1 MSSEDTPVL
10 NKGDEEFDTPV
21 LNKGDREV
29 REGAF
34 SETGCFGVISK
45 LGLDRILAKR
55 KKFLSVTLSEIA
67 CAPPVLGGAHYKSW
81 KEPSPG
87 LVVLGS
93 YLSLV

>member
-1 MSSEDTPVL
+1 MKSEDTPVL

-45 LGLDRILAKR
+45 LGLGRILAKR
-55 KKFLSVTLSEIA
+55 IKRIVIA
-67 CAPPVLGGAHYKSW
+67 TIF
-81 KEPSPG
+81 EN
-87 LVVLGS
+87 
-93 YLSLV
+93 YLRKTHISKLEQLIEHILL

>member
-1 MSSEDTPVL
+1 MKSEDTPVL

-45 LGLDRILAKR
+45 LGVGRILAKR
-55 KKFLSVTLSEIA
+55 KKILCVTLSEIA
-67 CAPPVLGGAHYKSW
+67 LNPGEPAGAHCK
-81 KEPSPG
+81 
-87 LVVLGS
+87 
-93 YLSLV
+93 

>member
-1 MSSEDTPVL
+1 MKSEDTPVL

-45 LGLDRILAKR
+45 LGLGRILAKR
-55 KKFLSVTLSEIA
+55 KKSMCDPFRDSIA
-67 CAPPVLGGAHYKSW
+67 PRRACRGALQGGEGAFSRTGCFGVI
-81 KEPSPG
+81 S
-87 LVVLGS
+87 
-93 YLSLV
+93 

>member
-1 MSSEDTPVL
+1 MKSEDTPVL

-45 LGLDRILAKR
+45 LGLGRILAKR
-55 KKFLSVTLSEIA
+55 KKNLCVTLSEIA
-67 CAPPVLGGAHYKSW
+67 LHPGEPAGAHCK
-81 KEPSPG
+81 
-87 LVVLGS
+87 
-93 YLSLV
+93 